1 MRGRSGLSFILG
13 IMFYDLAIIGGGP
26 AGTAAAITAARRGAR
41 VLLVERGRFPR
52 HKVCGEFISPEG
64 VGLLTGLGL
73 RDLVA
78 RAPRIAHARI
88 FADGSAA
95 EAVLSPPAASISRYE
110 LDHALWQRAQDAGA
124 DCRELL
130 EARAISGSGPFAIA
144 TSLGDF
150 TARAVINASGRW
162 SNLRRSRLSRP
173 QREKWVGWKAHFRE
187 TESARSVDLYFF
199 TDGYCGVQ
207 PLDDGRVNACAMVRA
222 ASADSIEE
230 VFALHPKLAE
240 RSRTW
245 QQVSDT
251 VATSPLVFA
260 PPQAEEGGVLFAGD
274 AAGFIDPFVGDG
286 ISLALRSGAMA
297 ASALQAV
304 WEGKSAVSDAAAIY
318 RRQYE
323 RELRPLFRNAGWLRR
338 LASTPRVL
346 RRPVMAMLRS
356 PRVTRF
362 LVGRTRGGAECK
374 MRS

>member
-1 MRGRSGLSFILG
+1 MS
-13 IMFYDLAIIGGGP
+13 YDIAIIGGGP
-26 AGTAAAITAARRGAR
+26 AGAAAAITAARRGAR
-41 VLLVERGRFPR
+41 VLLLERGRFPR

-64 VGLLTGLGL
+64 VGLLAGLGL
-73 RDLVA
+73 DDLVG

-88 FADGSAA
+88 FALAEGSAA
-95 EAVLSPPAASISRYE
+95 EAVLSPPAVSISRYE
-110 LDHALWQRAQDAGA
+110 LDHALWERACEGGV

-130 EARAISGSGPFAIA
+130 EARTISGNGPFAIA
-144 TSLGDF
+144 TSAGDF
-150 TARAVINASGRW
+150 TTRAVINASGRW

-187 TESARSVDLYFF
+187 AETAQSVDLYFF
-199 TDGYCGVQ
+199 PDGYCGVQ
-207 PLDDGRVNACAMVRA
+207 PLSDGRVNACAMVRA
-222 ASADSIEE
+222 ASADSIED
-230 VFALHPKLAE
+230 VFMLHPKLAE
-240 RSRTW
+240 RSHAW

-251 VATSPLVFA
+251 VATSPLVLA

-297 ASALQAV
+297 ASALQVV
-304 WEGKSAVSDAAAIY
+304 WEGKSSVSEAAAIY
-318 RRQYE
+318 RREYE
-323 RELRPLFRNAGWLRR
+323 RELRPLFRTAGWLRR